1 MPEQLGRI
9 EVKVA
14 RGFADSEFYVM
25 VPDGPAA
32 YVSRDLVFVDK
43 IPTEDSQVKGLV
55 QVFVLDE
62 GEDDFLIELPGEPVV
77 GGLRTRVGKSLL
89 LSA

>member
-1 MPEQLGRI
+1 MSEQLGRV

-25 VPDGPAA
+25 VPGGPAA

-43 IPTEDSQVKGLV
+43 VPTGDSQVEGQV
-55 QVFVLDE
+55 QVYVLDE
-62 GEDDFLIELPGEPVV
+62 GEGDFLIELPGEPAL
-77 GGLRTRVGKSLL
+77 GGLRTRIDKSLL